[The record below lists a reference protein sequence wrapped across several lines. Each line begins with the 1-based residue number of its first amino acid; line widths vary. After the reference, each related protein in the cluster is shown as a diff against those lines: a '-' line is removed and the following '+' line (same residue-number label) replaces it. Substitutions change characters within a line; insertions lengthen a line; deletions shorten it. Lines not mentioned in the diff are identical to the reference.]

1 MDEISLR
8 DVHESDLPVFFEQ
21 QLDPDATRMAC
32 FPARSRDE
40 FMDHWTKS
48 MSDKTA
54 ILKTIVVSGE
64 VAGNIVGWEQSGESK
79 VGYWLGK
86 EYWGRGIASEAL
98 SQFLMH
104 VKVRPLYARVAKQ
117 NAASIRVLQKC
128 GFSMYGEDTFTAID
142 GGIGEEFILALEA
155 DCQAEPN

>member
-1 MDEISLR
+1 
-8 DVHESDLPVFFEQ
+8 
-21 QLDPDATRMAC
+21 MAS

-40 FMDHWTKS
+40 FMAHWAKS

-54 ILKTIVVSGE
+54 ILKTIVVNGV

-86 EYWGRGIASEAL
+86 EYWGKGIASAAL
-98 SQFLMH
+98 SQFLVH

-117 NAASIRVLQKC
+117 NIASIRVLQKC
-128 GFSMYGEDTFTAID
+128 GFTMYGEDTFTAID
-142 GGIGEEFILALEA
+142 GGVGEEFILTLAA
-155 DCQAEPN
+155 DCRDEPK